1 MFKRGVIMDEKKIFK
16 YKGKPM
22 VRRGDVIYYGDLSEK
37 YIIIFT
43 IKSKKDVNG
52 LEVSESVTI
61 DLCTNKGTGK
71 EKIIKKAT
79 RESLYEAIDIAE
91 FWLEDAIE
99 NG

>member
-1 MFKRGVIMDEKKIFK
+1 MATEKDIFT

-22 VRRGDVIYYGDLSEK
+22 VRRGDTIYYGDLNEK

-43 IKSKKDVNG
+43 VKSKKKVG
-52 LEVSESVTI
+52 EIEVADSVPI
-61 DLCTNKGTGK
+61 DLCTNDTAGK
-71 EKIIKKAT
+71 NKVIKKAN

>member
-1 MFKRGVIMDEKKIFK
+1 MSAEQKIFT

-22 VRRGDVIYYGDLSEK
+22 VRRGDTIYYGDMKEK

-43 IKSKKDVNG
+43 IKSKKKVGD
-52 LEVSESVTI
+52 LEVADSVTI
-61 DLCTNKGTGK
+61 DLCMNRGVGK
-71 EKIIKKAT
+71 EKVIKKAN
-79 RESLYEAIDIAE
+79 RESLFEAIDIAE

>member
-1 MFKRGVIMDEKKIFK
+1 MEEKKMLS

-22 VRRGDVIYYGDLSEK
+22 VRRGDVIYYGDMNEK

-43 IKSKKDVNG
+43 IKSKKQVG
-52 LEVSESVTI
+52 TLEVADAVTI
-61 DLCTNKGTGK
+61 DLCLNKGAGK
-71 EKIIKKAT
+71 EKVIKKAN

-91 FWLEDAIE
+91 FWLEGALE

>member
-1 MFKRGVIMDEKKIFK
+1 MAEAKNIFT

-22 VRRGDVIYYGDLSEK
+22 VRRGDTIYYGDLGEK

-43 IKSKKDVNG
+43 IKSKKKVGDLDVAD
-52 LEVSESVTI
+52 SISV
-61 DLCTNKGTGK
+61 DLCTNGSGK
-71 EKIIKKAT
+71 NKVLRSVN

-91 FWLEDAIE
+91 FWLDDAIE

>member
-1 MFKRGVIMDEKKIFK
+1 MAEAQNVFT

-43 IKSKKDVNG
+43 VNSKKKVGDLDVAD
-52 LEVSESVTI
+52 SVTI
-61 DLCTNKGTGK
+61 DLCLNDGSGKNKVM
-71 EKIIKKAT
+71 KKAK

>member
-1 MFKRGVIMDEKKIFK
+1 MAEEKNIFT

-22 VRRGDVIYYGDLSEK
+22 VRRGDVIYYGDLGEK

-43 IKSKKDVNG
+43 IKSKKKVGD
-52 LEVSESVTI
+52 LEVADSIAVELCSNGNGGKNKVLRSV
-61 DLCTNKGTGK
+61 N
-71 EKIIKKAT
+71 

-91 FWLEDAIE
+91 FWLDDAIE

>member
-1 MFKRGVIMDEKKIFK
+1 MAENQNIFT

-22 VRRGDVIYYGDLSEK
+22 VRRGDTIYYGDLGEK

-43 IKSKKDVNG
+43 IKSKKKVGD
-52 LEVSESVTI
+52 LEVADNVTI
-61 DLCTNKGTGK
+61 DLCTNKGVGK
-71 EKIIKKAT
+71 EKVIKKAN

>member
-1 MFKRGVIMDEKKIFK
+1 MEEKTILS

-22 VRRGDVIYYGDLSEK
+22 VRRGDVIYYGDMNER

-43 IKSKKDVNG
+43 IKSKKKVGDM
-52 LEVSESVTI
+52 EVADSVSI
-61 DLCTNKGTGK
+61 DLCTNRGIGK
-71 EKIIKKAT
+71 EKVIKKAN

-91 FWLEDAIE
+91 FWLEDALE

>member
-1 MFKRGVIMDEKKIFK
+1 MAAEQKIFT

-22 VRRGDVIYYGDLSEK
+22 VRRGDTIYYGDLNEK

-43 IKSKKDVNG
+43 IKSKKKVGEIEIAD
-52 LEVSESVTI
+52 SVTI
-61 DLCTNKGTGK
+61 DLCTNSGAGK
-71 EKIIKKAT
+71 EKVIKKAN
-79 RESLYEAIDIAE
+79 RESLFEAIDIAE

>member
-1 MFKRGVIMDEKKIFK
+1 MAEEKNIFT

-37 YIIIFT
+37 YIIVFT
-43 IKSKKDVNG
+43 IKSKKKVGD
-52 LEVSESVTI
+52 LEVADSISV
-61 DLCTNKGTGK
+61 DLCTNGSGK
-71 EKIIKKAT
+71 NKVLRSVN

-91 FWLEDAIE
+91 FWLDDAIE

>member
-1 MFKRGVIMDEKKIFK
+1 MDEQKIFK

-43 IKSKKDVNG
+43 IKSKKNVG
-52 LEVSESVTI
+52 GVEVADSVTI
-61 DLCTNKGTGK
+61 DLCTNKGVGK
-71 EKIIKKAT
+71 EKVIKKAT

-99 NG
+99 NGW

>member
-1 MFKRGVIMDEKKIFK
+1 MAEEQK
-16 YKGKPM
+16 YFTYKDKPM
-22 VRRGDVIYYGDLSEK
+22 VRRGDTIYYGDMKEK

-43 IKSKKDVNG
+43 VKSKKKVGD
-52 LEVSESVTI
+52 LEVADQVTI
-61 DLCTNKGTGK
+61 DLCTNTGKGK
-71 EKIIKKAT
+71 EKVIKKAT

>member
-1 MFKRGVIMDEKKIFK
+1 MAETKDIFT

-22 VRRGDVIYYGDLSEK
+22 VRRGDTIYYGDLNEK

-43 IKSKKDVNG
+43 IKSKKKVG
-52 LEVSESVTI
+52 ELEVADSVTI
-61 DLCTNKGTGK
+61 DLCTNRGAGK
-71 EKIIKKAT
+71 EKVIKKAN

>member
-1 MFKRGVIMDEKKIFK
+1 MSTEQTIFT

-22 VRRGDVIYYGDLSEK
+22 VRRGDTIYYGDMKEK

-43 IKSKKDVNG
+43 IKSKKKVGD
-52 LEVSESVTI
+52 LEVADSVTI
-61 DLCTNKGTGK
+61 DLCMNRGVGK
-71 EKIIKKAT
+71 EKVIKKAN
-79 RESLYEAIDIAE
+79 RESLFEAIDIAE

>member
-1 MFKRGVIMDEKKIFK
+1 MEEKTMLS

-22 VRRGDVIYYGDLSEK
+22 VRRGDVIYYGDMSER

-43 IKSKKDVNG
+43 IKSKKKVG
-52 LEVSESVTI
+52 SLEVADSVTI
-61 DLCTNKGTGK
+61 DLCTNRGSGK
-71 EKIIKKAT
+71 EKVIKKAS

-91 FWLEDAIE
+91 FWLEDALE

>member
-1 MFKRGVIMDEKKIFK
+1 MAEEKKIFT

-22 VRRGDVIYYGDLSEK
+22 VRRGDTIYYGDLNEK

-43 IKSKKDVNG
+43 IKSKKKVGD
-52 LEVSESVTI
+52 LEVADSVTI
-61 DLCTNKGTGK
+61 DLCTNRGVGK
-71 EKIIKKAT
+71 EKVIKKAN
-79 RESLYEAIDIAE
+79 RENLFEAIDIAE